1 MSHHSLFGFRMDLPA
16 KPDGD
21 SHQLVVIQR
30 PLRRVLAFTGR
41 TIDDVINDPV
51 AKFQVQGYYKLHCWI
66 QRQSEIS
73 ELERQW
79 NSV

>member
-1 MSHHSLFGFRMDLPA
+1 MSEKALFGLGTNLPA
-16 KPDGD
+16 RTGMDA
-21 SHQLVVIQR
+21 HQLVVVQR

-51 AKFQVQGYYKLHCWI
+51 ARNQVRGYYKLHCWI
-66 QRQSEIS
+66 RRESEIS

-79 NSV
+79 NSI